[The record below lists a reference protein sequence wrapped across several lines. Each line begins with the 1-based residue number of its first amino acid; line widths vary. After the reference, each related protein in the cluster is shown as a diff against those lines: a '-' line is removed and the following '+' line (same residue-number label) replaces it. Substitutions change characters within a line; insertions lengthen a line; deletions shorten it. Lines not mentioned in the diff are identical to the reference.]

1 MLLFL
6 QLNQSELGSYTVS
19 FSKVV
24 LSQGAENKVILG
36 VFLYE
41 TPQRWI
47 HLTFRGTKGKNL
59 FNKMKKENYL
69 FIY

>member
-36 VFLYE
+36 VFLMILAFFHSKI
-41 TPQRWI
+41 WAKF
-47 HLTFRGTKGKNL
+47 HFGTFEPYK
-59 FNKMKKENYL
+59 
-69 FIY
+69 